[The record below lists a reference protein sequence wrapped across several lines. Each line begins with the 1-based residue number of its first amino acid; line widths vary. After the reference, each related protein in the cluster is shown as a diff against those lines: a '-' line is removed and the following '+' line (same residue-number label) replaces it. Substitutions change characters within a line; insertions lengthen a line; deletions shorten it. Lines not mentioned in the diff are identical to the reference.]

1 MFRHN
6 GPDFYI
12 SKCRCFWSAILMIIS
27 MRRIAQSSSLSFDLR
42 CYIPEKMFTFVLQ
55 NYLPLSRA
63 DTWIDHREKQWLTS
77 SLKSHRKQRQ
87 GKYEGDCT

>member
-27 MRRIAQSSSLSFDLR
+27 MRRIAQSSPLSFDFR
-42 CYIPEKMFTFVLQ
+42 CYIPKKMFTFVQ
-55 NYLPLSRA
+55 QTYLLLSRA
-63 DTWIDHREKQWLTS
+63 THGLITGKS
-77 SLKSHRKQRQ
+77 S
-87 GKYEGDCT
+87 G